1 MVPKRFELVSNQ
13 MVSSCNSPL
22 KLDVFCYFWVQTQ
35 TKTVASLRVQN
46 GPNASISNKMFSVAV
61 VPHVSLT
68 EKEDLYSLTE

>member
-1 MVPKRFELVSNQ
+1 MVLKRFELVSNQ

-22 KLDVFCYFWVQTQ
+22 KLDVFSYFWVQTQ
-35 TKTVASLRVQN
+35 TKTSLRVKN